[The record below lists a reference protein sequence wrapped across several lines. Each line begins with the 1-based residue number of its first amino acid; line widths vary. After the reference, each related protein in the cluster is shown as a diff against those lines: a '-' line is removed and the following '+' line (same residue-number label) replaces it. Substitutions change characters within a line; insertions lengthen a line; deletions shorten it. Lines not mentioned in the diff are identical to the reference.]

1 MTTEELKDFILSK
14 KREGKIVFYTIEGLA
29 EAKMEKIIQQPA
41 EGLLY
46 DLNRDMGTLLHQA
59 SEDSPC
65 WVNDIALACI
75 TEFLLNK
82 VNEITDEKDNWRKRC
97 EELEQELDFEK
108 EKVSILNERLDE
120 AVERIIRME
129 K

>member
-59 SEDSPC
+59 SEDNPC

-82 VNEITDEKDNWRKRC
+82 VNEITDERDNWRKRC

-120 AVERIIRME
+120 AVQRIIQNE
-129 K
+129 